1 MPMIVGEVVP
11 SLIRRLPT
19 ALVVVGGFVFP
30 RLVLKAGFKWQLP
43 LSTHAVQDWPLCLL
57 QKASVSGNRR

>member
-1 MPMIVGEVVP
+1 MPMTGGEVVP
-11 SLIRRLPT
+11 SLIRGLPT
-19 ALVVVGGFVFP
+19 ALVVGDFVFP

-57 QKASVSGNRR
+57 QEASVSGNRR